1 MILRWTLKEMR
12 RARFRVLASAAAV
25 AAAFTLVT
33 VFESIW
39 TGEVEQVVAYI
50 ENTEADVWV
59 MQRDVKNMHMASSFV
74 RDTKRDQVAE
84 VEGAAQVDAI
94 LYMSTLIEA
103 GDRGWFSYIVG
114 VERRGQLGGPWA
126 MTAGSDEV
134 QPGEAIVPSVL
145 ARLSN
150 VGLGDRISVAGSI
163 FRITG
168 LSEGT
173 FSMGNPVTFVNSL
186 DLASILTLA
195 GYDSYILVKARPG
208 VSAEVLAAQVRAHV
222 EDVEVLTAREFADSD
237 RVLGKQMGVEVIALM
252 TIIGTSLAVLLVMF
266 VLYIHTSRIQREL
279 AVLKALGFRNRHLYT
294 AVALQAIV
302 ITGLGFLLAVVLA
315 LSLQALAP
323 SLLPQLAVKVT
334 GPVLAKVGIAGLLVA
349 TLATLVPARRVGA
362 VDPMSVF
369 QS

>member
-59 MQRDVKNMHMASSFV
+59 MQRDVNNMHMASSFV
-74 RDTKRDQVAE
+74 RDTKRDQVAQ

-150 VGLGDRISVAGSI
+150 VGLGD
-163 FRITG
+163 RITG

-323 SLLPQLAVKVT
+323 ALLPQLAVKVT
-334 GPVLAKVGIAGLLVA
+334 GPVLAKVGVAGLLVA